1 MSNFPIH
8 FIKENALRKAGLDCS
23 MWINEFCPAHAQVNA
38 LAGLYD
44 PAKTQAIISH
54 ISNMRLEYL
63 RCKEAI
69 NAASTEEEVEAIKF
83 EGKPI

>member
-8 FIKENALRKAGLDCS
+8 FIKENALRQAGLDCS

-44 PAKTQAIISH
+44 PAKTKAIISH
-54 ISNMRLEYL
+54 VSNMRIEYL
-63 RCKEAI
+63 RCKDAIDLAITEA
-69 NAASTEEEVEAIKF
+69 EVAAIKF
-83 EGKPI
+83 EGKPL